1 MSLSVSEYT
10 RKYIAFTNTFMT
22 ELKVSISVFK
32 QTLNCTIDKA
42 LTHEPL
48 SRQLEAAQ
56 TAVG

>member
-1 MSLSVSEYT
+1 M
-10 RKYIAFTNTFMT
+10 KYIAPANTFMT

-32 QTLNCTIDKA
+32 QTLNCTTDKA